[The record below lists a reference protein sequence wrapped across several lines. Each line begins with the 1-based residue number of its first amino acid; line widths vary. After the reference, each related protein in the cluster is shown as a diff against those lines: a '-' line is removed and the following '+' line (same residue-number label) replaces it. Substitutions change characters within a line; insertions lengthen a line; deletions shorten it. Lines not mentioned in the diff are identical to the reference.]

1 MIEGKTIE
9 KTKKCVMTKPSPH
22 YYFVEDM
29 ALSTAQKWEDDGVQI
44 SSVYDEHA
52 IYSDDEGRV
61 NSNKLQEYLK
71 DDGITRNDA

>member
-1 MIEGKTIE
+1 MRKLRN
-9 KTKKCVMTKPSPH
+9 VSKPSPH

-29 ALSTAQKWEDDGVQI
+29 ALSTAQTWEDDGVQT

-61 NSNKLQEYLK
+61 NSNKLQAYLK
-71 DDGITRNDA
+71 DDGITRNNA